1 MTMKEVTMSS
11 IRARRRVGV
20 ADAKAMF
27 SEVLREAARG
37 PTIIHSRGRDLAVL
51 LAIDAYEQLAAAADR
66 SRGAG
71 SGAAFL
77 GRIDAVKRRHGGGV
91 DEFSPAA
98 MSFRAT
104 DPFARR
110 SARNR

>member
-1 MTMKEVTMSS
+1 
-11 IRARRRVGV
+11 
-20 ADAKAMF
+20 
-27 SEVLREAARG
+27 
-37 PTIIHSRGRDLAVL
+37 VL
-51 LAIDAYEQLAAAADR
+51 LAIDAYAQLAADR

-71 SGAAFL
+71 GAAFL

-91 DEFSPAA
+91 DECSPSA
-98 MSFRAT
+98 MSLRAI

>member
-1 MTMKEVTMSS
+1 
-11 IRARRRVGV
+11 
-20 ADAKAMF
+20 MF

-37 PTIIHSRGRDLAVL
+37 PTVIHSRGRDLAVL
-51 LAIDAYEQLAAAADR
+51 LAIDEYEQLAADR
-66 SRGAG
+66 SRAAG
-71 SGAAFL
+71 TGAAL
-77 GRIDAVKRRHGGGV
+77 LERIDAVKRRHGGGL

-98 MSFRAT
+98 MSFRPI